1 MAYLIVRRKDDNIV
15 EWIGHDSEGTWQDV
29 ANGEDPATHFTI
41 AEAEAEW
48 GLPENGFDYGGRDK
62 ITYDGNLP
70 DGFEAGVS
78 VLNGSEGSYSW
89 A

>member
-70 DGFEAGVS
+70 DLKQV
-78 VLNGSEGSYSW
+78 
-89 A
+89 

>member
-1 MAYLIVRRKDDNIV
+1 MLTNL
-15 EWIGHDSEGTWQDV
+15 DV
-29 ANGEDPATHFTI
+29 LVNPIPYKESIPPLLSIWLANGEDPATHFTI